1 MEESPQESVETM
13 ETTPPSDR
21 SRWLAAIAYIP
32 FVCLFSLAR
41 EGEDP
46 FVRYHARQG
55 VLLLVAEV
63 VLVILAII
71 LEATIGRLRLF
82 GLIVVGL
89 VHLATALGALVLA
102 VMGFVKALFGEY
114 WHLPI
119 LGEHAHRVPGLGEG
133 GKKSS

>member
-1 MEESPQESVETM
+1 MEETTNEAVETV
-13 ETTPPSDR
+13 EAPAPSER
-21 SRWLAAIAYIP
+21 ARWLAAIAYIP

-41 EGEDP
+41 EDGDP

-63 VLVILAII
+63 AAVVLAII
-71 LEATIGRLRLF
+71 LEATVGRLRLF

-114 WHLPI
+114 WHLPV